1 MLERRITSRLEDAL
15 QEQAAVAL
23 LGPRQ
28 VGKTTLALEL
38 GESRDAVYLD
48 LEDPADRAKLTDARL
63 FLEHHEDRLVI
74 LDEVHRTPDLF
85 SQLRGVIDRGRRRG
99 RRTGRFLIL
108 GSASLDVLQQA
119 GETLAGRVAYIE
131 LYPFDV
137 LEVDDTPNARLALWL
152 RGGFP
157 DSYLARSDAA
167 SLRLRK
173 DFIRSY
179 LHRDVSLFN
188 PRLPAETLGRL
199 WTMLA
204 HEQGTLLNQSRL
216 AASLGVSSQTVGRYI
231 DLLSD
236 LLLVR
241 RLPPCLVNVGKRL
254 VKSPKV
260 YIRDS
265 GLVHALLNLPNFDA
279 VAGHPIAGPTW
290 EGFVIE
296 NLLAVAPPDVQAS
309 FYRTAA
315 GAEVDL
321 VLDFAG
327 GERWAVE
334 VKRGSTPRLDRGFHR
349 AREDLRPARSFVVCN
364 VEESYPLAEGV
375 EAIGL
380 HALAGHVQMSGTK

>member
-265 GLVHALLNLPNFDA
+265 GLVHALLNLPTPWRVTPSPD
-279 VAGHPIAGPTW
+279 
-290 EGFVIE
+290 
-296 NLLAVAPPDVQAS
+296 PPG
-309 FYRTAA
+309 R
-315 GAEVDL
+315 DL
-321 VLDFAG
+321 
-327 GERWAVE
+327 
-334 VKRGSTPRLDRGFHR
+334 S
-349 AREDLRPARSFVVCN
+349 
-364 VEESYPLAEGV
+364 
-375 EAIGL
+375 
-380 HALAGHVQMSGTK
+380 